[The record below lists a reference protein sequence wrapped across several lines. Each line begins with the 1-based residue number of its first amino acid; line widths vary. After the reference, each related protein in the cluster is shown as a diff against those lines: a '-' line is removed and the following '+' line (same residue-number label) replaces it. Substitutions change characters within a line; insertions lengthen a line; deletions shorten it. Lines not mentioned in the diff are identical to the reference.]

1 MRADDERELIKA
13 ALTLQCAL
21 VGNGSLTPEDFKS
34 TQERAQHLYLDLA
47 NALRPWAAKTP
58 EQAKQEVVDE
68 LIELYKKHIGDP
80 NDPEFRMRLEM
91 DAARNA
97 EMMKQQAAVETDEQ
111 RVDRLLAE
119 RRTLDRR

>member
-1 MRADDERELIKA
+1 MNDEDERELISA

-47 NALRPWAAKTP
+47 NALRPWAAQSP
-58 EQAKQEVVDE
+58 EEAKQKVVDE
-68 LIELYKKHIGDP
+68 LIDVYKKYIGDP

-91 DAARNA
+91 DAARHAA
-97 EMMKQQAAVETDEQ
+97 EMRKVPAETDEQ

-119 RRTLDRR
+119 RRTLARR